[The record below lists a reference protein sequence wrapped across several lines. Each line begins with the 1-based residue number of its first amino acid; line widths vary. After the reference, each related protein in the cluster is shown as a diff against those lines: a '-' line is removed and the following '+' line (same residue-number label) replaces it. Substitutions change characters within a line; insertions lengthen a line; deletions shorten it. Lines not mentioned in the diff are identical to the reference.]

1 MAVVTH
7 IEYEDANEV
16 VRGVYE
22 DIMETRKTDSVN
34 NFWKVLA
41 FDSELLRTTWNE
53 TKSVMG
59 SGEIDSLVKE
69 MIYIAVSVTNSC
81 NYCINSH
88 IASARTKGM
97 SGQMLSELMAVTA
110 LANKNN
116 ALANGL
122 QVQVDELFR
131 DGGLASQE
139 SRSEPKI

>member
-41 FDSELLRTTWNE
+41 FDSELLRTTWN
-53 TKSVMG
+53 
-59 SGEIDSLVKE
+59 GEIDSLVKE

-122 QVQVDELFR
+122 QVEVDELFR

-139 SRSEPKI
+139 SRAEPKI